1 MKKYLL
7 PALITLFICAASLQS
22 AAAKLYGLTAN
33 NEIFVVPDARY
44 PSMISGPYFIN
55 GVRTGQALVAI
66 DFGAEDG
73 HLYALGYNAETDES
87 QLYRITGSETN
98 FTAIPMVAN
107 SNSIDELNSINVA
120 FSFNS
125 YNYGEA
131 VNGSI
136 VQPIDIATDM
146 PGISTMV
153 RTTYPAQYNR
163 LYLYPNPVRSQ
174 ARIVLSSRSSSN
186 VYVDIIDL
194 RGQRI
199 RSFNFAPG
207 SYLLDL
213 DMSNIPEGFYNL
225 RIMEKG
231 KAMQSIKMLKQDYN

>member
-1 MKKYLL
+1 MKKCLL
-7 PALITLFICAASLQS
+7 LVLIALFICSAFQS
-22 AAAKLYGLTAN
+22 SAAKLYGLTAN
-33 NEIFVVPDARY
+33 NEIFVVPDAQY

-55 GVRTGQALVAI
+55 GVRTGQTLVAI

-73 HLYALGYNAETDES
+73 HLYALGYNTETDES

-107 SNSIDELNSINVA
+107 NNSIDERDNINVA

-153 RTTYPAQYNR
+153 RITYPVQYNR

-174 ARIVLSSRSSSN
+174 ARIVLSNRSQSN
-186 VYVDIIDL
+186 VYVDVIDL

-199 RSFNFAPG
+199 RSFNFAPD

-231 KAMQSIKMLKQDYN
+231 KAIQSIKMLKQDYN

>member
-1 MKKYLL
+1 MKKLL
-7 PALITLFICAASLQS
+7 LTILIAATAILS
-22 AAAKLYGLTAN
+22 AIESKAAKLYGLTAN
-33 NEIFVVPDARY
+33 NEIFIVPDAEY
-44 PSMISGPYFIN
+44 PTMISGPYFIN
-55 GVRTGQALVAI
+55 GIRTGQSLVAI

-73 HLYALGYNAETDES
+73 YLYGLGYNVNTDET
-87 QLYRITGSETN
+87 QLYRINVSESE

-107 SNSIDELNSINVA
+107 NTRMDEPGNINVA

-131 VNGSI
+131 MNGS
-136 VQPIDIATDM
+136 VVNPIDIATASQE
-146 PGISTMV
+146 ISTLIG
-153 RTTYPAQYNR
+153 TTYPAQYNR

-174 ARIVLSSRSSSN
+174 ARIVLANWSSSN

-199 RSFNFAPG
+199 RSYNFAPD
-207 SYLLDL
+207 SYLLDM
-213 DMSNIPEGFYNL
+213 DMSNIPVGFYNM

-231 KAMQSIKMLKQDYN
+231 KAMQSIKVLKQE